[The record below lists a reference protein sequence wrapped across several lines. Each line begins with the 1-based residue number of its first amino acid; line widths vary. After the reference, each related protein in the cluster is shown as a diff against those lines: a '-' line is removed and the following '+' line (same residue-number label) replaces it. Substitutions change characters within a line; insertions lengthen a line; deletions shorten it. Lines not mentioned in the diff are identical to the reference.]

1 MLLIRLRSRFTFINS
16 IQLCLSLKR
25 LKSIRNIIIYLLIKG
40 LRFGLVLLTLFQ
52 EPEG

>member
-16 IQLCLSLKR
+16 KR
-25 LKSIRNIIIYLLIKG
+25 LKRIRNIIIYLLIKG

>member
-16 IQLCLSLKR
+16 KK